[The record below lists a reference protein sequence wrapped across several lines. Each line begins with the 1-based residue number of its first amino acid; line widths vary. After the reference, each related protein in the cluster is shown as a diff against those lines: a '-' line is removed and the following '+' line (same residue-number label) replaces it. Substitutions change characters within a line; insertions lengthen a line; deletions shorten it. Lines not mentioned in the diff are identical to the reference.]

1 MGRLRSARRP
11 EGDPDLI
18 RPRVAVLLLASF
30 FANAAAQE
38 GVFKVDVRLVRLLVT
53 VKDSAGALVGSL
65 NRDAFSIFDNGV
77 RQDVALFER
86 RTDQPL
92 SIALL
97 VDTSASTGIELKYE
111 LDSVSRFLRAAFRE
125 GNPDDAVALYSFN
138 WQVTLN
144 SSFTKRLA
152 RLESGLKQLK
162 SEGGTCLY
170 DAIYLAARDLET
182 REGRHVI
189 VVVTD
194 GGDTTSAKTFQNA
207 LEATHLADAVLYPVV
222 VIPIRNEAGRNTGGE
237 HALTTLAAGTGGRLF
252 LPAPGAELD
261 AAFSDILRELRTQ
274 YLVGFY
280 PKGQAPTKNRFHA
293 LKVAVNPPGLR
304 VLTRTGYYGEFEESI
319 ARPHGR

>member
-1 MGRLRSARRP
+1 M
-11 EGDPDLI
+11 I
-18 RPRVAVLLLASF
+18 RPKLTIFLVASF
-30 FANAAAQE
+30 FTTAIAQE
-38 GVFKVDVRLVRLLVT
+38 SVFKVDVRLVRLLVT

-65 NRDAFSIFDNGV
+65 NREAFSILDNGI
-77 RQDVALFER
+77 RQEVALFER
-86 RTDQPL
+86 HTEQPL

-125 GNPDDAVALYSFN
+125 GNSDDAIALYSFN

-144 SSFTKRLA
+144 SSFTKRLS

-162 SEGGTCLY
+162 SEGGTSMY
-170 DAIYLAARDLET
+170 DAIYLAARDLES
-182 REGRHVI
+182 RDGRHVI

-194 GGDTTSAKTFQNA
+194 GGDTTSAKTFNDA
-207 LEATHLADAVLYPVV
+207 LQETHLADAILYPVV

-261 AAFSDILRELRTQ
+261 SAFSDILRELRTQ

-280 PKGQAPTKNRFHA
+280 PKAVPLTKNPFHA
-293 LKVAVNPPGLR
+293 LTVSVTPPGLR
-304 VLTRTGYYGEFEESI
+304 VLTRNGYYGEFEEST
-319 ARPHGR
+319 ARPRGR